1 MKSFI
6 KAMVSMTVL
15 VLVWQVVCQLTTT
28 SRALFPTPAD
38 VAAAFCELAIN
49 GSLWTG
55 IGASLLRFGAGYLLA
70 AVLGISLGLLFGWF
84 RSLWEFVNP
93 LVQLTRP
100 VSPLAWMP
108 FIVLWLGI
116 GDIPAVA
123 VIFIAAFFPVLLTT
137 VKAVREVDSLY
148 LNVGRNFGFGPLAL
162 MRKIVVPAILPR
174 LVTGLHLAMGSAWI
188 FLVVGEMVGTQSGLG
203 FLIIDARNT
212 MRADTL
218 TAVILVIGVLGLL
231 FDWML
236 ARAERWVLFSYSSG
250 HERRRGR
257 R

>member
-1 MKSFI
+1 MKAFM
-6 KAMVSMTVL
+6 KAILSLSAL
-15 VLVWQVVCQLTTT
+15 VLVWQVACLFTTT
-28 SRALFPTPAD
+28 SRALFPAPAD
-38 VAAAFCELAIN
+38 VAAALYALAVN
-49 GSLWTG
+49 GSLWAG

-70 AVLGISLGLLFGWF
+70 AVLGIGLGLIFGWF

-93 LVQLTRP
+93 VVQLTRP

-148 LNVGRNFGFGPLAL
+148 INVGRNFGFGPLAL
-162 MRKIVVPAILPR
+162 MRKIVIPAILPR

-188 FLVVGEMVGTQSGLG
+188 FLVVGEMVGAQSGLG

-212 MRADTL
+212 MRADML
-218 TAVILVIGVLGLL
+218 ASVILVIGVLGLL

-236 ARAERWVLFSYSSG
+236 ARAERWVLFAYSTG